1 MFEVL
6 AFVFEN
12 YWSVEACPALPALQ
26 RKLNAVGFDDDE
38 IQEALVWLEDLK
50 SAARNLPAPY
60 AEFAEPASCVQP
72 AESAEPAARAAL
84 ADAPGD
90 RAHAVDVHMAAATH
104 TPNAMRVFTQPELAC
119 LGCDGWGL
127 LTFLVSVGAL
137 PWHRLELV
145 MDRVMATPAAEL
157 SVDDLKLIVL
167 MVFWSLDEEPDALV
181 LDELCDNTADRVGH

>member
-12 YWSVEACPALPALQ
+12 YWSGEACPALPALQ

-38 IQEALVWLEDLK
+38 IQEALCWLEDLK
-50 SAARNLPAPY
+50 SATRDLPATH
-60 AEFAEPASCVQP
+60 
-72 AESAEPAARAAL
+72 AAL
-84 ADAPGD
+84 ADAPGNRCNQANLAD
-90 RAHAVDVHMAAATH
+90 AEVAVT
-104 TPNAMRVFTQPELAC
+104 TPGPHAMRVFTQAELAC
-119 LGCDGWGL
+119 LGRDGWGL
-127 LTFLVSVGAL
+127 VTFLVSVGAL

-167 MVFWSLDEEPDALV
+167 MVFWSLGEEPDALV
-181 LDELCDNTADRVGH
+181 LDELCDNSAQRVAH